1 MSFIPATKR
10 AFAKYAQFE
19 GRASRSEFWWFY
31 LTTAI
36 FTFVAFVPAFVGL
49 IGVVSDSPALAVIGF
64 GLTGLLS
71 LALLA
76 LIIPYFSVSVRRLH
90 DAGFSG
96 WLVLLNFISLGI
108 VVLVLCALET
118 SPNGDQYNIR

>member
-1 MSFIPATKR
+1 MSFKPATKR

-31 LTTAI
+31 LATVLLG
-36 FTFVAFVPAFVGL
+36 FVALAPALLGFVG
-49 IGVVSDSPALAVIGF
+49 VVTESGAVAALGF
-64 GLTGLLS
+64 GLSGLLM
-71 LALLA
+71 LALLG
-76 LIIPYFSVSVRRLH
+76 LIIPSISSQVRRLH
-90 DAGFSG
+90 DVGFSG
-96 WLVLLNFISLGI
+96 WLVLLNFVSLGT